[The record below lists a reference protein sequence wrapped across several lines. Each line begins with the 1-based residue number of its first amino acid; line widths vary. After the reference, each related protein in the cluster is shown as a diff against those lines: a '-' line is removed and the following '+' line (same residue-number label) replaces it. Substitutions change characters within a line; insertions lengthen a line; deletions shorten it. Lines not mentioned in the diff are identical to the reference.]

1 MKAEKLTRAEFRK
14 AIRFQVSIGPYGC
27 PWARGGFGQ
36 TTAQVGLAALEI
48 PVVSG
53 CSCIFI
59 PQTGPSLAD
68 LAWAPGPRA
77 VYKAQD
83 PDFLRA
89 VQSLGILE

>member
-14 AIRFQVSIGPYGC
+14 AISFQVLIGPYGC
-27 PWARGGFGQ
+27 PSARGGFGQ

-48 PVVSG
+48 HVVSG
-53 CSCIFI
+53 CSCIFN
-59 PQTGPSLAD
+59 PQT
-68 LAWAPGPRA
+68 AWTPGPRA

-83 PDFLRA
+83 PDFRRA